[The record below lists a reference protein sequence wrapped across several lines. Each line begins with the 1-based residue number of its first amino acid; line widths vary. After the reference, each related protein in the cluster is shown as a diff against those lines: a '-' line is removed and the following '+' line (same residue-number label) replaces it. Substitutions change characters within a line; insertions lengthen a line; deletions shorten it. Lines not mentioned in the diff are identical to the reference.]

1 MIKKIISILFV
12 LITSLNIASAENF
25 QHKVIKVIDGDTVY
39 IDFNN
44 NGIPEQNEKV
54 RINGID
60 TFETKLNDSL
70 NWQMKL
76 YNLTQDEALGLGY
89 YGKEFTKKALL
100 NKPVKAEYTAKEK
113 FDKNNRHLMSI
124 YYNCNK
130 NGKCKN
136 YEQEVLKAGLATIYT
151 KSNLANELKQYGNL
165 DKIKQNAKRTHKL
178 NLVVLNKKNGKY
190 HKTSCEYA
198 FLASQQELI
207 NKPLI
212 KYTPTSCCIISKAS
226 QYHKKKY
233 LVIPD
238 YRSKNLSLF
247 YIDGYKYKRPSTKP
261 RTKAAKVLIKEIQ
274 NAKESIYFAIYGI
287 AEQPDIEKALINAK
301 KRGVDVKGV
310 VDMTQDNKNIYSG
323 TEKFIERIG
332 NIHNDYEIADK
343 NVKDDFDK
351 EFDITAAIMHNKFFV
366 FDQKKVFTGSTNIS
380 NSGIG
385 GYNTN
390 VNILI
395 NSPEIAILYT
405 KEFKQMYDL
414 KFHTIKKELKNNK
427 NIQIDNDTKVSV
439 FFAPKNKV
447 FANELH
453 HLLKSAQKTIY
464 IEMFYLTNKY
474 LVNDLI
480 SAKQKGVE
488 VKVILDASSANNE
501 FSAHNK
507 LRSAGISVKI
517 ENWGGKMHT
526 KAAIIDNEYYVIG
539 SMNWTG
545 KAELHNDENLLIIQN
560 SALVKNATKH
570 FNHLWDIIP
579 DKYLIETP
587 KAEGID
593 SKYSCF
599 DGMDNDHDGKVDC
612 YDNDC
617 LDCCRAKRIK

>member
-1 MIKKIISILFV
+1 MIFCLIIKLMKKIFLIVTLLINIIILPV
-12 LITSLNIASAENF
+12 SAS
-25 QHKVIKVIDGDTVY
+25 
-39 IDFNN
+39 
-44 NGIPEQNEKV
+44 
-54 RINGID
+54 
-60 TFETKLNDSL
+60 
-70 NWQMKL
+70 
-76 YNLTQDEALGLGY
+76 
-89 YGKEFTKKALL
+89 
-100 NKPVKAEYTAKEK
+100 
-113 FDKNNRHLMSI
+113 DKNI
-124 YYNCNK
+124 
-130 NGKCKN
+130 
-136 YEQEVLKAGLATIYT
+136 
-151 KSNLANELKQYGNL
+151 
-165 DKIKQNAKRTHKL
+165 
-178 NLVVLNKKNGKY
+178 
-190 HKTSCEYA
+190 
-198 FLASQQELI
+198 
-207 NKPLI
+207 LI
-212 KYTPTSCCIISKAS
+212 KSLTNQT
-226 QYHKKKY
+226 KY
-233 LVIPD
+233 SYCQNYFVIPD
-238 YRSKNLSLF
+238 FKTENLSLF
-247 YIDGYKYKRPSTKP
+247 YIDGYKYKKPSAKP
-261 RTKAAKVLIKEIQ
+261 RTKAAKALI
-274 NAKESIYFAIYGI
+274 N
-287 AEQPDIEKALINAK
+287 EQSEIEKALLDARK
-301 KRGVDVKGV
+301 KGVDVKGV
-310 VDMTQDNKNIYSG
+310 VDMTQENKNIYSG
-323 TEKFIERIG
+323 TEKFIESLG

-351 EFDITAAIMHNKFFV
+351 EFDITAAIMHNKFFI

-395 NSPEIAILYT
+395 NSPEIANLYT
-405 KEFKQMYDL
+405 KEFEQMYDL
-414 KFHTIKKELKNNK
+414 KFHTIKEELNNNK
-427 NIQIDNDTKVSV
+427 NIQIDNDTKISV

-464 IEMFYLTNKY
+464 VEMFYLTNKY

-480 SAKQKGVE
+480 LAKQRGVD

-507 LRSAGISVKI
+507 LRSAEIPVKI

-560 SALVKNATKH
+560 SALARNATKH
-570 FNHLWDIIP
+570 FNHLWNIIP

-612 YDNDC
+612 YDEDC
-617 LDCCRAKRIK
+617 LDCCRTKRIK